1 MGTFGRLVFCVS
13 QNTDC
18 RKNEVFRQSHSFPFP
33 GIICYDRRSGRGF
46 FLKYGFGRTAVQMAC
61 TLLALCLGIG
71 LLRQEKMRTVFS
83 EERVTLPIIMYH
95 SILKDG
101 ARQGKY
107 VVSPE
112 VLARDLDALRARG
125 CETVTVRDLIAYTRD
140 GAPLPAKP
148 VMLTF
153 DDGYYNNYV
162 YAYPLLRQRGM
173 RAVVSIIGSQTALF
187 TENGEENAYWSHL
200 RAERL
205 RETEDVFEIQNHSW
219 NLHEYGERRGCL
231 RRSGEDEARYA
242 KLLYEDTEQTQQL
255 IEEIGLPAP
264 ECYTYP
270 FGACSEESEKIL
282 REMGFLCTL
291 GCEERIN
298 TVTRDP
304 ESLYQLGR
312 FNRAAFESTDDFLRR
327 ALGE

>member
-1 MGTFGRLVFCVS
+1 MKSNKTVKIIIFTALFLSTVILISVMTGATKETTAD
-13 QNTDC
+13 TDSV
-18 RKNEVFRQSHSFPFP
+18 K
-33 GIICYDRRSGRGF
+33 
-46 FLKYGFGRTAVQMAC
+46 
-61 TLLALCLGIG
+61 
-71 LLRQEKMRTVFS
+71 
-83 EERVTLPIIMYH
+83 LPVIMYH
-95 SILKDG
+95 SLLKDEKL
-101 ARQGKY
+101 QNDY
-107 VVSPE
+107 TVSPTLFE
-112 VLARDLDALRARG
+112 NDLKYLAENGYTTVVVKDLTDYVYG
-125 CETVTVRDLIAYTRD
+125 KKS
-140 GAPLPAKP
+140 LPEKCI
-148 VMLTF
+148 MLTF

-242 KLLYEDTEQTQQL
+242 KLLHEDTEQTQQL

-270 FGACSEESEKIL
+270 FGACSEESERIL

>member
-1 MGTFGRLVFCVS
+1 MCPQGAVFLQCSLESVVS
-13 QNTDC
+13 SEKLEQ
-18 RKNEVFRQSHSFPFP
+18 FHIFPFP

-71 LLRQEKMRTVFS
+71 LLRQERMRT
-83 EERVTLPIIMYH
+83 
-95 SILKDG
+95 
-101 ARQGKY
+101 
-107 VVSPE
+107 
-112 VLARDLDALRARG
+112 
-125 CETVTVRDLIAYTRD
+125 
-140 GAPLPAKP
+140 
-148 VMLTF
+148 
-153 DDGYYNNYV
+153 
-162 YAYPLLRQRGM
+162 
-173 RAVVSIIGSQTALF
+173 VVSIIGSQTALF

-231 RRSGEDEARYA
+231 RRSGEDEAHYA
-242 KLLYEDTEQTQQL
+242 KLLHEDTEQTQQL

-270 FGACSEESEKIL
+270 FGACSEESERIL

>member
-1 MGTFGRLVFCVS
+1 MKSNKTV
-13 QNTDC
+13 
-18 RKNEVFRQSHSFPFP
+18 K
-33 GIICYDRRSGRGF
+33 IIIFTAF
-46 FLKYGFGRTAVQMAC
+46 FLSAIILISVMTGAVKETTADTDSV
-61 TLLALCLGIG
+61 
-71 LLRQEKMRTVFS
+71 K
-83 EERVTLPIIMYH
+83 LPVIMYH
-95 SILKDG
+95 SLLKDEKL
-101 ARQGKY
+101 QNDY
-107 VVSPE
+107 TVSPTLFE
-112 VLARDLDALRARG
+112 NDLKYLTENG
-125 CETVTVRDLIAYTRD
+125 YTTVVVKDLTDYAY
-140 GAPLPAKP
+140 GKKSLPEKCI
-148 VMLTF
+148 MLTF

-231 RRSGEDEARYA
+231 RRSGEDEAHYA
-242 KLLYEDTEQTQQL
+242 KLLHEDTEQTQQL

-270 FGACSEESEKIL
+270 FGACSEESERIL